1 MDFNDCIAEI
11 SVVICEND
19 EKCKSLLNNPPA
31 CLKQLIHIKPI
42 SKETVELA
50 KRLNI
55 NTLSFELV
63 EKFGVE
69 RKYNPVVCLAH
80 CCISYILRNP
90 VDCEQARFL
99 AL

>member
-1 MDFNDCIAEI
+1 MDFNDCIAEM

-69 RKYNPVVCLAH
+69 RKYNPVVCLVH
-80 CCISYILRNP
+80 WCISYILRNP
-90 VDCEQARFL
+90 VDWKRDRFL